1 MPSLYMSAF
10 TIIATYELALRAQR
24 PPPRAPV
31 HRLTDTALAKLF
43 TPQQMQL
50 AAQLAAPHQPCSQ
63 ESDKKQT
70 DGP

>member
-1 MPSLYMSAF
+1 MSAF
-10 TIIATYELALRAQR
+10 TIIATYELALRARQ

-43 TPQQMQL
+43 TPQQT
-50 AAQLAAPHQPCSQ
+50 AQLAAPQQPCSQ
-63 ESDKKQT
+63 EIDKKQP